1 MVRSRLLDSTNSFSF
16 YSACRIEKI
25 LSFQTFSD
33 KTYSHSLE
41 IFAWMWAASAGGRLG
56 MSPLAP
62 GPATDSGR
70 KDGNDNEFY
79 FSVRRDHPLS
89 IGLVWGCSV
98 CDAL

>member
-41 IFAWMWAASAGGRLG
+41 IFAWMWAASAGGPARDVT
-56 MSPLAP
+56 P
-62 GPATDSGR
+62 GAGTSHRQWTEGR
-70 KDGNDNEFY
+70 K
-79 FSVRRDHPLS
+79 
-89 IGLVWGCSV
+89 
-98 CDAL
+98 